1 MKKVVCA
8 LCLLLL
14 LTIVQSPVA
23 SAKSFS
29 IDQVDINAYVLD
41 NGDLYVEELFTY
53 TFSGAYNGTTRT
65 IGNENHAGVQ
75 YFEGYLAPMDTDLAN
90 YDNSTFAP
98 LQVERED
105 LTFKIHTPSENEQK
119 KVFYRYLIS
128 GAAQKYQD
136 TGQLYWRFFDDMN
149 DTDIHNLRIRFLLS
163 GDRDATLAGKAYL
176 HSFTGKLSKSD
187 ARGFVYTT
195 DKLEAY
201 GKVEIRFLFPDTFLK
216 NAPYT
221 RDEPKLAEFTAEEAA
236 YANWM
241 MKREKAL
248 PTVEGLN
255 IFFLGTALFL
265 FLIAILYPRRL
276 YRLFISKPRIHQL
289 EEVDSFLLS
298 LIERKGKI
306 KPAAISAALLRL
318 RQKGIVTMEKLPSN
332 AIYRSDDNAPDYTFR
347 FKVVKD
353 TSSLN
358 DYEKDMIDWLF
369 EKDAE
374 GTLVFSLDQFP
385 FLTKQQREKN
395 WRLDSDYSSRSKQL
409 IKRFKEW
416 QKIVQKDPDVMT
428 YVAPNPVR
436 KYLMLLGVP
445 LWIAF
450 ACLNLWMLNEDTSD
464 IGILLLLV
472 IAGSIVLRV
481 KRNWRIA
488 LPIYF
493 VWGIICMEGL
503 SDGTDEV
510 YALFAIG
517 TILLSITALLLPL
530 RDIKRKAAPYYK
542 GAKAFMKDV
551 KSGEFDFQSRYLADK
566 WYEHA
571 ISLGLFIPLFVK
583 YTKNVPEDLAS
594 LPPMTVHLTELLTA
608 FHYTHHYYYTH
619 MHSSSG
625 SGGSSGGSGGSGSG
639 GGGGAGAF

>member
-1 MKKVVCA
+1 MKKIVSV

-14 LTIVQSPVA
+14 LTIVRSPFA

-75 YFEGYLAPMDTDLAN
+75 YFEGYLVPMDTDLTR

-98 LQVERED
+98 LQVKRED

-128 GAAQKYQD
+128 GAAKKYQD

-149 DTDIHNLRIRFLLS
+149 DTDLHNLRIRFILS
-163 GDRDATLAGKAYL
+163 GDKDATLAGKAYL
-176 HSFTGKLSKSD
+176 HSFTGKLTKSD
-187 ARGFVYTT
+187 AKGFVYTT
-195 DKLEAY
+195 DELEAY
-201 GKVEIRFLFPDTFLK
+201 NKVEIRFLFPETFLK
-216 NAPYT
+216 NVPYT
-221 RDEPKLAEFTAEEAA
+221 RDSPMLAEFAAEEAA
-236 YANWM
+236 YADWM
-241 MKREKAL
+241 RKREKAL
-248 PTVEGLN
+248 PMVGGLN
-255 IFFLGTALFL
+255 IFFLGTALL
-265 FLIAILYPRRL
+265 LLIIAILYPRRL
-276 YRLFISKPRIHQL
+276 YRLLLSKPRIHQL
-289 EEVDSFLLS
+289 EEIDSFLLAI
-298 LIERKGKI
+298 LERKGKV
-306 KPAAISAALLRL
+306 KPDAISAALLRL
-318 RQKGIVTMEKLPSN
+318 RQKGIVTMEKVPSN
-332 AIYRSDDNAPDYTFR
+332 AIYRGDYNAPDYTFR
-347 FKVVKD
+347 FKVVTD

-358 DYEKDMIDWLF
+358 EYEKDMIDWLF
-369 EKDAE
+369 EEDAE
-374 GTLVFSLDQFP
+374 GTLAFSLDQFP
-385 FLTKQQREKN
+385 FLTKQQSEKN
-395 WRLDSDYSSRSKQL
+395 WRLESDYSSRSKQL
-409 IKRFKEW
+409 MKRFKEW

-428 YVAPNPVR
+428 YVASNPVR

-450 ACLNLWMLNEDTSD
+450 ASVNLWMLTGDLEDV
-464 IGILLLLV
+464 GVLLLLV
-472 IAGSIVLRV
+472 IAGAIVLYV
-481 KRNWRIA
+481 KRNWLIA
-488 LPIYF
+488 LPLYF
-493 VWGIICMEGL
+493 VWGIICVEGL
-503 SDGTDEV
+503 SDGTDDV

-517 TILLSITALLLPL
+517 TILLFITALLLPL
-530 RDIKRKAAPYYK
+530 RDIKRKAARIIK
-542 GAKAFMKDV
+542 VLKRSRRTSSQG
-551 KSGEFDFQSRYLADK
+551 SLTSSRYLADK

-583 YTKNVPEDLAS
+583 YTKNVPENLAS

-608 FHYTHHYYYTH
+608 FHYTHHYYYIH